1 MKNQVNIIKTL
12 MKSIKYIF
20 RKISD
25 LTDKLQEGF
34 THKQFQIFA
43 AIIVGIAAG
52 AMAAILK
59 TLVHAI
65 HELGN
70 MMVNSHAKPNEA
82 VISVDRMPYKIF
94 LPILGILLTVW
105 FVKKILKGDLGKGV
119 SNILYEIA
127 QKSAYVKRH
136 KLFSH
141 VITSALTVGLGG
153 SAGLEAPIVI
163 TGSAVG
169 SNIATAWQMPYRDRV
184 LLLGCGA
191 AAGIAAVFNSP
202 IAGVMFAMEV
212 LLAEVTLSS
221 FIPLIISAA
230 VGALFS
236 KIVFNE
242 ATLFQFRLQEAFNY
256 KNVPFYLLLAVFSA
270 LVSLYYVRIS
280 HVISH
285 FFKNWQINVY
295 AKALIGGL
303 ILAGFIYIF
312 PSLFGEGY
320 SSIRLLAEGQSDVLL
335 KNSIFSQHRFQ
346 DWWVIAFVGATI
358 FAKAIATSITLSS
371 GGNGGNFAPS
381 LFVGAFVG
389 YCFAL
394 IFNKIFELELPLGNF
409 SMVGMAGV
417 LSGVMYAPL
426 TGIFLIAEVT
436 GGYELIIPLMIV
448 STLSNVIVRHFEPVS
463 LEVKDMIARGEVFSH
478 DKDRNILLLLK
489 TSNVIETDF
498 KSIDV
503 NAPLRELISVIKSS
517 KRNLFAVI
525 NADNELEGI
534 ITLDDVRD
542 VMFEIDNYDIIY
554 IKTLMTTPPSV
565 LSINESMS
573 DIMKKF
579 DETQAWN
586 LPVVDENN
594 HFMGF
599 ISKSHIFSKY
609 RNELIEM
616 SDI

>member
-1 MKNQVNIIKTL
+1 
-12 MKSIKYIF
+12 MKSVKYILNNMSQLIF
-20 RKISD
+20 
-25 LTDKLQEGF
+25 KLQQKLSP
-34 THKQFQIFA
+34 KQFQILA

-52 AMAAILK
+52 AMAAVLK
-59 TLVHAI
+59 TLVHSIHRLTNAI
-65 HELGN
+65 LTD
-70 MMVNSHAKPNEA
+70 NSETTDGLFSPEK
-82 VISVDRMPYKIF
+82 MPFKVF
-94 LPILGILLTVW
+94 LPIIGIVLTVW
-105 FVKKILKGDLGKGV
+105 FVKKILRGDLGKGV

-141 VITSALTVGLGG
+141 VITSALTVGMGG

-169 SNIATAWQMPYRDRV
+169 SNIATAWNLPYRERV
-184 LLLGCGA
+184 LFLGCGA

-256 KNVPFYLLLAVFSA
+256 KNVPYYLLLAVVSA
-270 LVSLYYVRIS
+270 FVSLYYVRVS
-280 HVISH
+280 HFISH

-295 AKALIGGL
+295 TKALIGGF
-303 ILAGFIYIF
+303 ILAGLIYIF

-320 SSIRLLAEGQSDVLL
+320 ASIRLLADGQTDVLL
-335 KNSIFSQHRFQ
+335 KNSIFSEHRFQ
-346 DWWVIAFVGATI
+346 DGWVIAFIGATI
-358 FAKAIATSITLSS
+358 FVKAIATSVTLSS

-394 IFNKIFELELPLGNF
+394 IFNKTFGLNLPLGNF
-409 SMVGMAGV
+409 SMVGMAGI

-448 STLSNVIVRHFEPVS
+448 STLSNFIVRNFEPVS
-463 LEVKDMIARGEVFSH
+463 LEVRDMIARGEVFSH

-489 TSNVIETDF
+489 TSNAIETDF
-498 KSIDV
+498 KTIHV
-503 NAPLRELISVIKSS
+503 KATLRALIAVIKDS

-525 NADNELEGI
+525 NSDNELEGI
-534 ITLDDVRD
+534 ITLDDVRN
-542 VMFEIDNYDIIY
+542 VMFETDKYDKIF
-554 IKTLMTTPPSV
+554 IKTLMTAPPSV
-565 LSINESMS
+565 LSTHESMS

-579 DETQAWN
+579 DDTQAWN

-594 HFMGF
+594 HFIGF
-599 ISKSHIFSKY
+599 ISKSNIFSKY

-616 SDI
+616 SGEG

>member
-1 MKNQVNIIKTL
+1 
-12 MKSIKYIF
+12 MKSVKYILNNLSHLIF
-20 RKISD
+20 
-25 LTDKLQEGF
+25 KLQEKLSP
-34 THKQFQIFA
+34 KQFQIFA

-59 TLVHAI
+59 TLVHSI
-65 HELGN
+65 HTLTN
-70 MMVNSHAKPNEA
+70 FLLADNSTTNDGLFSPEKTP
-82 VISVDRMPYKIF
+82 VKVF
-94 LPILGILLTVW
+94 LPIIGIVLTVW
-105 FVKKILKGDLGKGV
+105 FVKKILRGDLGKGV

-127 QKSAYVKRH
+127 QKSAFVKRH

-169 SNIATAWQMPYRDRV
+169 SNIATAWNLPYRERV

-256 KNVPFYLLLAVFSA
+256 KNVPYYLLLAVVSA
-270 LVSLYYVRIS
+270 FVSLYYVRVS
-280 HVISH
+280 HAISH
-285 FFKNWQINVY
+285 FFKNWQIDAY

-303 ILAGFIYIF
+303 ILAGLIYIF

-320 SSIRLLAEGQSDVLL
+320 ASIRLLADGQTDILL
-335 KNSIFSQHRFQ
+335 KNSIFSEHRFQ
-346 DWWVIAFVGATI
+346 DWWVIAFIGATI
-358 FAKAIATSITLSS
+358 FVKAIATSVTLSS

-394 IFNKIFELELPLGNF
+394 IFNKIFGLNLPLGNF
-409 SMVGMAGV
+409 SMVGMAGI

-448 STLSNVIVRHFEPVS
+448 STLSNFIVRNFEPVS
-463 LEVKDMIARGEVFSH
+463 LEVRDMIARGEVFSH

-498 KSIDV
+498 KTIGV
-503 NAPLRELISVIKSS
+503 NATLRGLIAVIKDS

-534 ITLDDVRD
+534 ITLDDVRN
-542 VMFEIDNYDIIY
+542 VMFETSKYDKIF
-554 IKTLMTTPPSV
+554 IKNLMTPPPSV
-565 LSINESMS
+565 LSTQESMS

-579 DETQAWN
+579 DDTQAWN

-594 HFMGF
+594 HFIGF

-616 SDI
+616 SGEG